1 MKNIH
6 PLIFIQSFFCFIY
19 LINSRYASIKN
30 LEGFVKRNRK
40 EFNILILISE
50 TFKVWVIC
58 MRKVTS

>member
-1 MKNIH
+1 MKKIH
-6 PLIFIQSFFCFIY
+6 PFIFIQSFFRFIY
-19 LINSRYASIKN
+19 LLNSRYASIKN

-58 MRKVTS
+58 MRKVTY